1 MASLYKKPVHITDP
15 KTGRKVKT
23 DSKKWWGRY
32 VDADGVERRVP
43 LAVDKKIAQR
53 MLNELV
59 EQAEQ
64 GLNGDSI
71 VEATKLPIELH
82 LEAFEEHLIAKN
94 NTPLHIKQRS
104 CKKITFTNAQKYGKI
119 SFLEVLHG
127 RNYSKEISCPSM

>member
-1 MASLYKKPVHITDP
+1 MANLYKKPVHVIDP
-15 KTGRKVKT
+15 KTGQKVKA

-64 GLNGDSI
+64 GRNGNSFAD
-71 VEATKLPIELH
+71 AAKLPIELH
-82 LEAFEEHLIAKN
+82 L
-94 NTPLHIKQRS
+94 
-104 CKKITFTNAQKYGKI
+104 
-119 SFLEVLHG
+119 
-127 RNYSKEISCPSM
+127 